1 MENPVEKLPAAT
13 FFQLSGFWPEKFEE
27 VINNLLVLPDTIV
40 CAATRSTSSNQL
52 VFLLL
57 LR

>member
-40 CAATRSTSSNQL
+40 CAATRSTSFNQL

>member
-1 MENPVEKLPAAT
+1 MENPVEELSVAT
-13 FFQLSGFWPEKFEE
+13 FYQLTGFWPGQFEE
-27 VINNLLVLPDTIV
+27 IINNLLVLPDTIV